1 MRRRHITIMLSV
13 NIVYNRAN
21 TFGLAAD
28 AAVLTE
34 AIRAAAPT
42 GSIGQIHAVD
52 PREPPRAAD
61 IQFHLEVPV
70 YAACPWARYN
80 ILIANIEHYKAAAYN
95 PYLHSFNQIWVRD
108 STAAGTFEALTRRIA
123 RVIPWTLPRA
133 VADAFKPPAKGKQ
146 AAAPAD
152 KSRGFVAFLGGSE
165 TKAAATAKI
174 VRAWRV
180 GDPPLR
186 IYTTRADSATI
197 LNAAIE
203 EAGVGERVSVE
214 TRELDT
220 ETLRRLQAYYP
231 AHLIASEGEGFGYPA
246 AEAEA
251 TGAFALL
258 TRLPVFTEYYSGD
271 SAGISYIDVDAVA
284 DHPGRYSVRTSGL
297 RLALEAAFVKFIDY
311 DVEDVAVR
319 RAMAGTRADATEVA
333 VGAAIRAAVQ
343 AVRDEKATG
352 GAARVLPPVL
362 MPADCPPITI
372 VTLTYNRR
380 KFIDLAFLNLMITD
394 YPRDKIEWIVVEDS
408 DDQDKAASDKIFAFA
423 GAHPEI
429 KVGYVPLATK
439 TSIGAKRN
447 AGIERAHNDIILM
460 MDDDDYYPETSIR
473 RRVAWLLKG
482 RTAGCE
488 EPQVAACTMLAMY
501 DLMSGKSAVN
511 CPPWGLG
518 LGARVSEATLTFR
531 RSVWEARPFPE
542 VGMAEAEEWLAGREQ
557 DVIEIPPQQIIVALS
572 HGNNVSS
579 RRVPA
584 DAPVSCFW
592 GFEKEL
598 LVFLH
603 GLAGV
608 KIEEETAASAPK
620 KRN

>member
-1 MRRRHITIMLSV
+1 MLSV
-13 NIVYNRAN
+13 NIIYNKAN
-21 TFGLAAD
+21 TYGLAAD

-42 GSIGQIHAVD
+42 GSIGQIHTVD

-61 IQFHLEVPV
+61 IQFHLEIPV

-80 ILIANIEHYKAAAYN
+80 FLIANIEHFNAAAYG
-95 PYLHSFNQIWVRD
+95 PYMHSFDQIWVRD
-108 STAAGTFEALTRRIA
+108 DAASATFEALTRRLGRI
-123 RVIPWTLPRA
+123 VPWTLPKATRTA
-133 VADAFKPPAKGKQ
+133 LAG
-146 AAAPAD
+146 AAANSKPV
-152 KSRGFVAFLGGSE
+152 KSRGFVSFIGGSE
-165 TKAAATAKI
+165 TKAAATKKI
-174 VRAWRV
+174 VAAWRV

-186 IYTTRADSATI
+186 IYTTRTDFATEI
-197 LNAAIE
+197 AAAIE
-203 EAGVGERVSVE
+203 AAGVGEKVTVE
-214 TRELDT
+214 ARELDT
-220 ETLRRLQAYYP
+220 AEMRRLQVFYP
-231 AHLIASEGEGFGYPA
+231 AHLIASEGEGFGYAA

-251 TGAFALL
+251 AGAFALM
-258 TRLPVFTEYYSGD
+258 TRLPVFTEYYSED
-271 SAGISYIDVDAVA
+271 SAGVSYIDVDAVA
-284 DHPGRYSVRTSGL
+284 DRAGRYAIREDVLRQGLERAFLKFYDYDEEDVRV
-297 RLALEAAFVKFIDY
+297 RLAMSATRAEEMEVVVGDALR
-311 DVEDVAVR
+311 VAVAR
-319 RAMAGTRADATEVA
+319 
-333 VGAAIRAAVQ
+333 
-343 AVRDEKATG
+343 VRDHKAVNG
-352 GAARVLPPVL
+352 GARVLPPVL
-362 MPADCPPITI
+362 MPADCPPISI

-408 DDQDKAASDKIFAFA
+408 DDQDKASSDKIFAFA

-482 RTAGCE
+482 RIGYDSA
-488 EPQVAACTMLAMY
+488 PAVAACTMLAMY
-501 DLMSGKSAVN
+501 DLMTGKSAVN
-511 CPPWGLG
+511 VPPWGLG
-518 LGARVSEATLTFR
+518 LGARVSEATLTFNRSFWETR
-531 RSVWEARPFPE
+531 RFPE
-542 VGMAEAEEWLAGREQ
+542 VGMAEAEGWLEGRER
-557 DVIEIPPQQIIVALS
+557 DVIEIPPQQIIVAMS

-608 KIEEETAASAPK
+608 KIEEERGPAAAATTKTTK